1 MFRKNKD
8 LIVILWITWRPLGH

>member
-8 LIVILWITWRPLGH
+8 LIVILWITRLPLGH